1 MVKKLEFEFM
11 DQTNPFFKLI
21 STLKYKKKKNPS
33 KLSKPFLILK
43 HHSIDKKTQD

>member
-1 MVKKLEFEFM
+1 M

-21 STLKYKKKKNPS
+21 STLKYKKKKKKKSPS